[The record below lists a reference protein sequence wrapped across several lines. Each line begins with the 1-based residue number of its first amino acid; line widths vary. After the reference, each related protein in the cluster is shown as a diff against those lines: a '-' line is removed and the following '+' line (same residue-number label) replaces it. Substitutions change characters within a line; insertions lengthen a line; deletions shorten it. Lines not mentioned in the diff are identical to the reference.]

1 MARPIILAT
10 LLLMLVALQYALWAG
25 KHNIRDLVFLQDQLT
40 QLEEGNKSLLE
51 RNDELHAEVNNIKY
65 RTSAIEAR
73 ARSELGFIKKGET
86 FFHIVVE

>member
-10 LLLMLVALQYALWAG
+10 LLLMLGALQYALWAG
-25 KHNIRDLVFLQDQLT
+25 KHNIRDLVFLQDQLA
-40 QLEEGNKSLLE
+40 QLEEGNKLLLQ

-65 RTSAIEAR
+65 RKSAIEAR